1 MLDKC
6 IFLSK
11 TWLIS

>member
-6 IFLSK
+6 IFFSK